1 MVLEINFKQI
11 DSVRCFTEFSS
22 LILRS
27 PEYLHLQY
35 FKMFCNGVTEVSSHL
50 QYVFDNEFDISYT
63 QVYSVCQ
70 LIIIGFTVHSISVSD
85 KITLAEY

>member
-11 DSVRCFTEFSS
+11 DSVRCYTVFSS
-22 LILRS
+22 LIDHPS
-27 PEYLHLQY
+27 TSIY
-35 FKMFCNGVTEVSSHL
+35 FKMFCNGVTEVSSYL
-50 QYVFDNEFDISYT
+50 QYVFDNEFDIYYT

-70 LIIIGFTVHSISVSD
+70 LIIIRFTVHSISVSD